1 MKAIAVIRQLTFG
14 EIVSIAVVAMLP
26 IVVLYMLIV

>member
-14 EIVSIAVVAMLP
+14 EIVSIAVVAMVP
-26 IVVLYMLIV
+26 VLLLYALLA

>member
-14 EIVSIAVVAMLP
+14 EIVSIAIVATMP
-26 IVVLYMLIV
+26 FVLLYALLA